1 MTELIVL
8 RTIALKGRVP
18 AADVAASLG
27 VPEGVV
33 SDEVA
38 RLSGLELVKEMPTGL
53 KVTPQGKER
62 LAGLLEAE
70 RATVDVAA
78 MKVVYEEFLPINGES
93 KEIFTAWQVRP
104 DGSPNDHGDID
115 YDADVLGR
123 LTSVHTRVV
132 PLVHRATGL
141 APRAGRYAERL
152 IEAQRRYSAGEAAYV
167 TRPIIDSYHTVWFE
181 LHEDLIHWS
190 GLTRAEEAAA
200 GNAH

>member
-1 MTELIVL
+1 MTELVVL

-18 AADVAASLG
+18 ASEVAFSAGIPSDVVA
-27 VPEGVV
+27 
-33 SDEVA
+33 DEVA

-53 KVTPQGKER
+53 KVTPEGKER
-62 LAGLLEAE
+62 LAGLLDAE
-70 RATVDVAA
+70 RATVDVVA
-78 MKVVYEEFLPINGES
+78 MTQVYDEFLPINAES

-104 DGSPNDHGDID
+104 DGSPNDHGDAG

-123 LTSVHTRVV
+123 LTSVHERVL
-132 PLVHRATGL
+132 PLVHRAAGL

-152 IEAQRRYSAGEAAYV
+152 VEAQRRYSSGEAAYV

-181 LHEDLIHWS
+181 LHEDLIHWC